1 MKAVDLREKND
12 ADLRELQKS
21 LARDVFRNRL
31 KNFTNQLDDTSA
43 VRKAKRE
50 LARVLTILGE
60 RGKHKPAGVLTGD
73 GTKTADEGAVSKGE
87 AGQS

>member
-1 MKAVDLREKND
+1 MKAVHLREKSET
-12 ADLRELQKS
+12 DLRELEKS
-21 LARDVFRNRL
+21 LAKDVFRNRL

-60 RGKHKPAGVLTGD
+60 RARRGD
-73 GTKTADEGAVSKGE
+73 VRAVSSGDAKVADKGVATKGE
-87 AGQS
+87 ASQS